1 MVLRNDYFG
10 EVERTSIESSIE
22 KTQDSQGVTQV
33 HECSATVG
41 SMERSLSCSEFNELS
56 EIDRLKGVCSMS
68 S

>member
-1 MVLRNDYFG
+1 MFRNEHYEEIG
-10 EVERTSIESSIE
+10 RTSVESSIE
-22 KTQDSQGVTQV
+22 KTQDSQGVAQI